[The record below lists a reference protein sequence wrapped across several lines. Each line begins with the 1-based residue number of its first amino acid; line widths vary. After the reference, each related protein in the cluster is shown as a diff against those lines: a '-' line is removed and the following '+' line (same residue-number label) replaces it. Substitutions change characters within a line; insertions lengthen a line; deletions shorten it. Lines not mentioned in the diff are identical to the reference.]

1 MHTVGELTDLFHDLV
16 KHPPRVW
23 NFASLLL
30 CLLKN
35 RRLIQPR
42 WPGVFGALEKF
53 YQSCE
58 PITLLSGLYKSLLG
72 LNMCE
77 SLKPKA
83 SGPP

>member
-1 MHTVGELTDLFHDLV
+1 MVGELIDLFHGLV

-23 NFASLLL
+23 NFASPAFVPAE
-30 CLLKN
+30 N

-42 WPGVFGALEKF
+42 WPGVFEALEKF